1 MLSRIQRNI
10 GTSVIVLHFHSA
22 CKGTTKIACMQIF
35 LTFFRQIG
43 YFRAFLS
50 VLASYNPC
58 RFVKNLG
65 KRDLHKGSFFHVRVG
80 DGEFRRG

>member
-35 LTFFRQIG
+35 LTFFCQIG

-50 VLASYNPC
+50 VLASYNSC
-58 RFVKNLG
+58 CLVKNLG
-65 KRDLHKGSFFHVRVG
+65 KRNLHKGAFFHARVG
-80 DGEFRRG
+80 DSEFRRG

>member
-35 LTFFRQIG
+35 LTFFCQIG

-65 KRDLHKGSFFHVRVG
+65 KSDLHKGPFFHARVG
-80 DGEFRRG
+80 NGEFRCG